1 MICRQKRTHLNP
13 GPAIQPAPQPLP
25 QQAPKEKK
33 KATKWVMSWILQR
46 QGKGCYTNLLAN
58 LIHTDIPGYQ
68 NFGGMPPTF
77 FLPHEEPIN
86 HLTKKSVTNFRKP
99 LEVGLKLA
107 IILRHLATGDTYTSL
122 QYHWLVGHTTIC
134 KFAPQVCQAILAEF
148 QDEYLHCPTDPED

>member
-1 MICRQKRTHLNP
+1 MPALHQRNFLQKLRVLWVFIEFNILIFTMICRQKRTHLNLGP

-77 FLPHEEPIN
+77 FDLMRNPLTTSPRSQSPI
-86 HLTKKSVTNFRKP
+86 SGSP
-99 LEVGLKLA
+99 
-107 IILRHLATGDTYTSL
+107 
-122 QYHWLVGHTTIC
+122 
-134 KFAPQVCQAILAEF
+134 
-148 QDEYLHCPTDPED
+148 